1 MTVSALVYTD
11 TMTDTMITLNLKA
24 AQQLLV
30 GMVDAIPV
38 HLPTC
43 HTVDDRHLP
52 AHTQVNVCT
61 PFPHTPITH
70 IYRPLLL
77 SHL

>member
-1 MTVSALVYTD
+1 MSALVYTD

-52 AHTQVNVCT
+52 AHI
-61 PFPHTPITH
+61 PFPHPPTTH